1 MSMFEQDSLHLR
13 GEFTG
18 IFNDW
23 QTLVGLEYRDID
35 LTAPHEH
42 GDEDDDEEEEHG
54 YLPNTESSQYGLF
67 AFAERERNDWLT
79 ELAIRFDRSRTG
91 SCVPRRM
98 SKMMTMTT
106 SRTI

>member
-23 QTLVGLEYRDID
+23 QTLVGFEFRDTE
-35 LTAPHEH
+35 LTA
-42 GDEDDDEEEEHG
+42 
-54 YLPNTESSQYGLF
+54 LNTMKMMTKKSTAFCRTQSTQYGLF

-79 ELAIRFDRSRTG
+79 ELAIRFDSMEQEAAHEQRSR
-91 SCVPRRM
+91 
-98 SKMMTMTT
+98 
-106 SRTI
+106 